1 MTAIHTSTHSKR
13 AIFRRRTIERAT
25 TYPRLHFEV
34 GVYLVVHGITDQ
46 VLLYD
51 PITQTHSL
59 KSGLPLTIIP
69 ASGSGSSYKPL
80 RVLVN
85 GVDPALNKLSRQ

>member
-1 MTAIHTSTHSKR
+1 MSAIHTSNHTGR
-13 AIFRRRTIERAT
+13 AKFKRRTIERAT

-34 GVYLVVHGITDQ
+34 GVYLVVHGIIDQ

-69 ASGSGSSYKPL
+69 ASGSGNSYKPL

-85 GVDPALNKLSRQ
+85 GVDPAIKKMSHQ